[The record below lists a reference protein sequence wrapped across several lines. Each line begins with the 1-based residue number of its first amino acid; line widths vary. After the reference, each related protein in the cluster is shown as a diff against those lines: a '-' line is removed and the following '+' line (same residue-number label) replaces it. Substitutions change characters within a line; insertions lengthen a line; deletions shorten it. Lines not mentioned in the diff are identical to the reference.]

1 MKRPLACEKR
11 KFGLVPVHAAAHSA
25 AKGESRVSDK
35 PKKSYDELRSAR
47 WFAPDDLRSMGHRS
61 RARQMGL
68 SDEDWAGKPVIAII
82 NTWSDLSPCHHH
94 LRDRAEW
101 VKRGILQAG
110 GMPAELPVHD
120 FSEQFLKPTSML
132 YRNMGAMEVEET
144 LRSHPVDGAVL
155 LGGCDK
161 STPALIMGAISMGI
175 PFIFMPAGAM
185 LRGNYAG
192 QKLGSGTDVWKYWDE
207 RRAGTIGKTE
217 WDGVESGIARS
228 YGTCMTMGTAS
239 TMMSIAEGFG
249 LTLPGASSIPAP
261 DAAHK
266 RMAAA
271 CGRRAVDMVWEDLT
285 PDKIITRAATRNATA
300 VAMAT
305 GCSTN
310 AIIHLIAMARR
321 AGIEWGLDD
330 LDTVGREVPV
340 LANLR
345 PSGTEYLMEDFFY
358 AGGLPALMK
367 ELGDQLDLSA
377 TTVTGK
383 TMGDGIENAVNY
395 NDDVIRPLSNP
406 VYHEGSLAVLRGNL
420 APDGAVI
427 KPAACD
433 PKFHTHS
440 GPAIVADSYDD
451 LKKIIND
458 ENYPMT
464 PEHVLVLRNAGPQGG
479 PGMPEWGMIPMPKA
493 LLKDGH
499 RDMVRLSDA
508 RMSGTSYGACI
519 LHVAPE
525 AFIGGPLALIETG
538 DIITLDVPGRVLSV
552 NLTEA
557 EMEARRANWVAP
569 EPRYERGYGYM
580 FSKHVEQADKGCD
593 FDFLKTEFGAPVSE
607 PEIN

>member
-1 MKRPLACEKR
+1 MKKYE
-11 KFGLVPVHAAAHSA
+11 
-25 AKGESRVSDK
+25 D
-35 PKKSYDELRSAR
+35 LRSAR

-61 RARQMGL
+61 RAMQMGL
-68 SDEDWAGKPVIAII
+68 DGEDWEGKPVIAII

-94 LRDRAEW
+94 LRDRAEH
-101 VKRGILQAG
+101 VRRGILQAG

-161 STPALIMGAISMGI
+161 STPALIMGALSMGI

-207 RRAGTIGKTE
+207 RRAGTIGKAE
-217 WDGVESGIARS
+217 WDGVQGGIARS

-261 DAAHK
+261 DAGHK

-271 CGRRAVDMVWEDLT
+271 CGRRAVEMVWEDLT
-285 PDKIITRAATRNATA
+285 PNKIVTEAATRNAVT

-321 AGIEWGLDD
+321 AGVDLGLDD
-330 LDTVGREVPV
+330 LDAIGRTTPV

-345 PSGTEYLMEDFFY
+345 PSGKEYLMEDFFY
-358 AGGLPALMK
+358 AGGLPALMT
-367 ELGDQLDLSA
+367 ELGDKLDLSA
-377 TTVTGK
+377 TTVTGRSL
-383 TMGDGIENAVNY
+383 GEGIEGAKNF
-395 NDDVIRPLSNP
+395 NDDVIRPLANP

-427 KPAACD
+427 KPAAMD
-433 PKFHTHS
+433 PKFQTHR
-440 GPAIVADSYDD
+440 GPAIVANSYAE
-451 LKKIIND
+451 LKEIIND
-458 ENYPMT
+458 EDYPMT
-464 PEHVLVLRNAGPQGG
+464 PDHVMVLRNAGPQGG

-493 LLKDGH
+493 LLKQGC

-538 DIITLDVPGRVLSV
+538 DMIELDVPNRKLNVDVSDEELDR
-552 NLTEA
+552 
-557 EMEARRANWVAP
+557 RRAAWKAP
-569 EPRYERGYGYM
+569 EPRYERGYGWM
-580 FSKHVEQADKGCD
+580 FAKHIQQADKGCD
-593 FDFLKTEFGAPVSE
+593 FDFLLTEFGAPVAE

>member
-1 MKRPLACEKR
+1 MTK
-11 KFGLVPVHAAAHSA
+11 
-25 AKGESRVSDK
+25 K
-35 PKKSYDELRSAR
+35 PEDLRSAR

-61 RARQMGL
+61 RAMQMGL
-68 SDEDWAGKPVIAII
+68 DGEDWTGKPVIAVI

-94 LRDRAEW
+94 LRDRAEF
-101 VKRGILQAG
+101 VKRGVLQAG
-110 GMPAELPVHD
+110 GLPVEMPVHS

-132 YRNMGAMEVEET
+132 YRNMGALEVEET
-144 LRSHPVDGAVL
+144 LRAHPIDGAVL

-161 STPALIMGAISMGI
+161 STPALVMGAVSAGL

-207 RRAGTIGKTE
+207 RRAGNITKDQ
-217 WDGVESGIARS
+217 WDGVQGGIARS
-228 YGTCMTMGTAS
+228 YGTCMTMCTAS
-239 TMMSIAEGFG
+239 TVMSIAEGWG
-249 LTLPGASSIPAP
+249 LTLPGASAIPAP
-261 DAAHK
+261 DAGHK
-266 RMAAA
+266 RMAKA
-271 CGRRAVDMVWEDLT
+271 CGRRIVDMVWEDLT
-285 PDKIITRAATRNATA
+285 PTRVMTPASTRNAVT

-321 AGIEWGLDD
+321 AGIDLKLDD
-330 LDTVGREVPV
+330 LDAIGRTTPV

-345 PSGTEYLMEDFFY
+345 PSGKEYLMEDFFY
-358 AGGLPALMK
+358 AGGLPALMA
-367 ELGDQLDLSA
+367 ELGDKLDLSV
-377 TTVTGK
+377 TTVSGRTLGEDI
-383 TMGDGIENAVNY
+383 DGAVNY

-427 KPAACD
+427 KPAAMD
-433 PKFHTHS
+433 PKFQKHA
-440 GPAIVADSYDD
+440 GPAIVADSYAE
-451 LKKIIND
+451 LKTIIND
-458 ENYPMT
+458 EDYPMT
-464 PEHVLVLRNAGPQGG
+464 PDHVLVLRNAGPQGG

-493 LLKDGH
+493 LLKKGH

-525 AFIGGPLALIETG
+525 AFIGGPLALIQTG
-538 DIITLDVPGRVLSV
+538 DIVEMDIPNRTLNVR
-552 NLTEA
+552 LTDA
-557 EMEARRANWVAP
+557 ELAQRRAAWTPPA
-569 EPRYERGYGYM
+569 PRYERGYGKM
-580 FSKHVEQADKGCD
+580 FSQHVEQADKGCD
-593 FDFLKTEFGAPVSE
+593 FDFLRTDFGGPVPE

>member
-1 MKRPLACEKR
+1 MTR
-11 KFGLVPVHAAAHSA
+11 K
-25 AKGESRVSDK
+25 K
-35 PKKSYDELRSAR
+35 PEDLRSAR

-61 RARQMGL
+61 RAMQMGWNP
-68 SDEDWAGKPVIAII
+68 EDWEGKPVIAVI

-94 LRDRAEW
+94 LRDRAEF
-101 VKRGILQAG
+101 VKKGVLAAG
-110 GMPAELPVHD
+110 GTPVEMPVHS

-132 YRNMGAMEVEET
+132 YRNMGALEVEET
-144 LRSHPVDGAVL
+144 IRAHPIDGAVL

-161 STPALIMGAISMGI
+161 STPALVMGALSAGV

-192 QKLGSGTDVWKYWDE
+192 EKLGSGTDVWKYWDE
-207 RRAGTIGKTE
+207 RRAGTIGKE
-217 WDGVESGIARS
+217 QWDGVQGGIARS

-261 DAAHK
+261 DAGHK

-271 CGRRAVDMVWEDLT
+271 CGRRAVEMVWEDLT
-285 PDKIITRAATRNATA
+285 PDKIVTWQATRNAVT

-321 AGIEWGLDD
+321 AGIPLELDH
-330 LDTVGREVPV
+330 LDTIGRTTPV
-340 LANLR
+340 LANIR
-345 PSGTEYLMEDFFY
+345 PSGKEYLMEDFFY

-367 ELGDQLDLSA
+367 ELGDKLDLSVM
-377 TTVTGK
+377 TVTGK
-383 TMGDGIENAVNY
+383 SLGEGIAAAVNY
-395 NDDVIRPLSNP
+395 NPDVIRPLSNP
-406 VYHEGSLAVLRGNL
+406 VYHEGSLAVLKGNL

-427 KPAACD
+427 KPAAMD
-433 PKFHTHS
+433 PRFQTHR
-440 GPAIVADSYDD
+440 GPAIVADSYAD
-451 LKKIIND
+451 LKTIIND

-464 PEHVLVLRNAGPQGG
+464 PDHVLVLRNAGPLGG

-493 LLKDGH
+493 LLKQGV

-525 AFIGGPLALIETG
+525 AFIGGPLAMIRTG
-538 DIITLDVPGRVLSV
+538 DIIELDIPNRSLNVALSD
-552 NLTEA
+552 A
-557 EMEARRANWVAP
+557 ELDARKADWTAP
-569 EPRYERGYGYM
+569 PPRYERGYGKM
-580 FSKHVEQADKGCD
+580 FSQHVEQADKGCD
-593 FDFLKTEFGAPVSE
+593 FDFLRTDFGAPVPE

>member
-1 MKRPLACEKR
+1 M
-11 KFGLVPVHAAAHSA
+11 
-25 AKGESRVSDK
+25 
-35 PKKSYDELRSAR
+35 PKKYSDLRSAR
-47 WFAPDDLRSMGHRS
+47 WFEPDDLRSMGHRS
-61 RARQMGL
+61 RAMQMGWD
-68 SDEDWAGKPVIAII
+68 SEDWEGKPIIAII

-94 LRDRAEW
+94 LRDRAEF
-101 VKRGILQAG
+101 VKKGVLQAG
-110 GMPAELPVHD
+110 GMPAELPVQD
-120 FSEQFLKPTSML
+120 FSEQLLKPTSML
-132 YRNMGAMEVEET
+132 YRNMGAMEVEEV
-144 LRSHPVDGAVL
+144 LRSHPVDGVVL

-161 STPALIMGAISMGI
+161 STPALIMGALSMGI

-192 QKLGSGTDVWKYWDE
+192 KKLGSGTDVWKYWDE
-207 RRAGTIGKTE
+207 RRAGTIGKAE
-217 WDGVESGIARS
+217 WDGVQGGIARS

-261 DAAHK
+261 DAGHK
-266 RMAAA
+266 RMASA
-271 CGRRAVDMVWEDLT
+271 CGRRIVEMVWEDLT
-285 PDKIITRAATRNATA
+285 PDKIVTPEATRNAS
-300 VAMAT
+300 VIAMAT

-321 AGIEWGLDD
+321 AGVEWGLDD
-330 LDTVGREVPV
+330 LDAIGHEVPV
-340 LANLR
+340 LANIR
-345 PSGTEYLMEDFFY
+345 PSGKEYLMEDFFY

-367 ELGDQLDLSA
+367 ELGDKLDLSV

-383 TMGDGIENAVNY
+383 SLGECIEGAVNY

-427 KPAACD
+427 KPAAMN
-433 PKFHTHS
+433 PKFQTHK
-440 GPAIVADSYDD
+440 GPAIVADSYAE
-451 LKKIIND
+451 LKEIIND

-464 PEHVLVLRNAGPQGG
+464 PDHVLVLRNAGPQGG

-499 RDMVRLSDA
+499 RDMMRLSDA
-508 RMSGTSYGACI
+508 RMSGTSYGACV

-525 AFIGGPLALIETG
+525 AFIGGPLALIRTG
-538 DIITLDVPGRVLSV
+538 DIIEMDVPNRTLRVD
-552 NLTEA
+552 LTDE
-557 EMEARRANWVAP
+557 ELELRRADWTP
-569 EPRYERGYGYM
+569 PKPRYERGFGWM
-580 FSKHVEQADKGCD
+580 FSRHIEQADKGCD
-593 FDFLKTEFGAPVSE
+593 FDFLRTDFGGPVPE

>member
-1 MKRPLACEKR
+1 MTK
-11 KFGLVPVHAAAHSA
+11 
-25 AKGESRVSDK
+25 K
-35 PKKSYDELRSAR
+35 PEDLRSAR

-61 RARQMGL
+61 RAMQMGL
-68 SDEDWAGKPVIAII
+68 TSEDWTGKPVIAII

-110 GMPAELPVHD
+110 GMPVEMPVHS

-132 YRNMGAMEVEET
+132 YRNLGAMEVEET
-144 LRSHPVDGAVL
+144 LRAHPIDGAVL
-155 LGGCDK
+155 MGGCDK
-161 STPALIMGAISMGI
+161 STPALVMGAVSMGL

-207 RRAGTIGKTE
+207 RRAGNIGKE
-217 WDGVESGIARS
+217 QWEGVQGGIARS

-261 DAAHK
+261 DAEHK

-271 CGRRAVDMVWEDLT
+271 CGRRAVEMVWEDLT
-285 PDKIITRAATRNATA
+285 PDKIINPVSTRNASII
-300 VAMAT
+300 AMAT

-321 AGIEWGLDD
+321 AGVDWGLDD
-330 LDTVGREVPV
+330 LDQVGHEVPV
-340 LANLR
+340 LGNIR
-345 PSGTEYLMEDFFY
+345 PSGAEYLMEDFFY
-358 AGGLPALMK
+358 AGGLPALMQ
-367 ELGDQLDLSA
+367 ELGDKLDLSVI
-377 TTVTGK
+377 TVTGK
-383 TMGDGIENAVNY
+383 TLGDCIKGAVNY
-395 NDDVIRPLSNP
+395 NKDVIRPLSNP

-427 KPAACD
+427 KPAAMD
-433 PKFHTHS
+433 PKFHVHS
-440 GPAIVADSYDD
+440 GPAIVADSYSEM
-451 LKKIIND
+451 KIIIND
-458 ENYPMT
+458 PDYPMN
-464 PEHVLVLRNAGPQGG
+464 PNHVLVLRNAGPQGG
-479 PGMPEWGMIPMPKA
+479 PGMPEWGMIPMPQA

-508 RMSGTSYGACI
+508 RMSGTSYGACV

-525 AFIGGPLALIETG
+525 AFIGGPLALIQNG
-538 DIITLDVPGRVLSV
+538 DIIEIDIPNRSISV
-552 NLTEA
+552 KISDE
-557 EMEARRANWVAP
+557 EMAVRRAAWTTP
-569 EPRYERGYGYM
+569 EPRYERGYGQM
-580 FSKHVEQADKGCD
+580 FARHVEQADKGCD
-593 FDFLKTEFGAPVSE
+593 FDFLTTEFGVPVPE